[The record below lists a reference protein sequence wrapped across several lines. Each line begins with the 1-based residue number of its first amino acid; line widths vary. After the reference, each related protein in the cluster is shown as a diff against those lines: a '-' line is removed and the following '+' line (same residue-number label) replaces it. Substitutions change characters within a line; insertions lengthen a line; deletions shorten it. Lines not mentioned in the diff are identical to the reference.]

1 MASFG
6 SDSQYQYGQSTYD
19 PYKNLR
25 RPRAALG
32 SLLGTTRSS
41 LSPLAAAGAKEKYG
55 MGTTAFKNIFGLNL
69 DSTKTNPSAPT
80 KFESALQGVKD
91 PLSLYSLASALVV
104 GRRKYQLS
112 DGGYGNTSGNNQS
125 LGGGAYVSNALKNVL
140 GLNFDYKTNKYK

>member
-41 LSPLAAAGAKEKYG
+41 LFPNAAAGAKENAMAADTFRK
-55 MGTTAFKNIFGLNL
+55 IFNTSSNL
-69 DSTKTNPSAPT
+69 ATPT
-80 KFESALQGVKD
+80 KFESAVQRVKD
-91 PLSLYSLASALVV
+91 PLSLYSLAASLVV
-104 GRRKYQLS
+104 GRRKYQLA
-112 DGGYGNTSGNNQS
+112 DGGYGNTSGKNNQS

-140 GLNFDYKTNKYK
+140 GLNFDYKTKTYK

>member
-41 LSPLAAAGAKEKYG
+41 LSSTAVAGAKEKYG
-55 MGTTAFKNIFGLNL
+55 MGTTAFKNIFGT
-69 DSTKTNPSAPT
+69 SSSSATPT

-91 PLSLYSLASALVV
+91 PLSLYSLASSLVV
-104 GRRKYQLS
+104 GRRKYQLA
-112 DGGYGNTSGNNQS
+112 DGGYGNTSGTS
-125 LGGGAYVSNALKNVL
+125 KTLGGGAYVSRALKNIL
-140 GLNFDYKTNKYK
+140 GLNFDYKTNKYTG

>member
-41 LSPLAAAGAKEKYG
+41 LSSASAAGAKESVWASD
-55 MGTTAFKNIFGLNL
+55 TFKRIFNTSSNL
-69 DSTKTNPSAPT
+69 ATPT
-80 KFESALQGVKD
+80 KFESAVQGVKD
-91 PLSLYSLASALVV
+91 PLSLYSLASSLVV
-104 GRRKYQLS
+104 GRRKYQLAA
-112 DGGYGNTSGNNQS
+112 GGYGNTSGNNQS

-140 GLNFDYKTNKYK
+140 GLNFDYKTKTYK

>member
-25 RPRAALG
+25 RPRAALS

-41 LSPLAAAGAKEKYG
+41 LAPNAAAGAKEAVWASG
-55 MGTTAFKNIFGLNL
+55 AFKGIFG
-69 DSTKTNPSAPT
+69 STSTSASAT

-91 PLSLYSLASALVV
+91 PLSLYSLASSLVV
-104 GRRKYQLS
+104 GRRKYQLAG
-112 DGGYGNTSGNNQS
+112 GGYGNTSGNNQS
-125 LGGGAYVSNALKNVL
+125 LGGGAYVSRALKNVL
-140 GLNFDYKTNKYK
+140 GLNFDYKTNKYTG